1 MNSYI
6 KWYDSLDKIVKIIFS
21 IFFWF
26 TFIYRLMVLIEDKAA
41 NTGRLIFFI
50 LNCIPGVS
58 FIIFILK
65 RNADPNGPAF
75 FIRRLTR
82 NEGYRRS
89 IRWRM
94 FLGLCGFR
102 LSLLL

>member
-58 FIIFILK
+58 FIIFVLDIVF
-65 RNADPNGPAF
+65 AA
-75 FIRRLTR
+75 TR
-82 NEGYRRS
+82 GTVP
-89 IRWRM
+89 
-94 FLGLCGFR
+94 
-102 LSLLL
+102 LSFDDLSSDEPKKDDDVIDAE

>member
-58 FIIFILK
+58 FIIFVIDIVF
-65 RNADPNGPAF
+65 AA
-75 FIRRLTR
+75 TR
-82 NEGYRRS
+82 NS
-89 IRWRM
+89 VP
-94 FLGLCGFR
+94 
-102 LSLLL
+102 LSFDDLTSEPKKDDDVIDAE

>member
-58 FIIFILK
+58 FIIFVLDIVF
-65 RNADPNGPAF
+65 AA
-75 FIRRLTR
+75 TR
-82 NEGYRRS
+82 GTVP
-89 IRWRM
+89 
-94 FLGLCGFR
+94 
-102 LSLLL
+102 LSFDDLSSDESKKDDDVIDAE